1 MFVRILTS
9 ALFAGAAAGFFASL
23 LQLYFVQPVLVHA
36 ELYESGEL
44 VHFGGEAV
52 SAFQELGGFQ
62 PVRDMLSIIFTMLIY
77 AGYGLV
83 IVSAMAF
90 AEQRGTKLSPKQGVI
105 WGLAGFIAVH
115 FAPGF
120 SLAPEVPGVAAADV
134 YARQFWWF
142 ATVACAASAMWIIA
156 FGSGVIALGTAA
168 ILLLAPHIIGAPQP
182 DTFTGPVPTELSALF
197 ASRAFGVGMVAWVLL
212 GVFSA
217 FFWQRESDRESGA
230 QSA

>member
-1 MFVRILTS
+1 
-9 ALFAGAAAGFFASL
+9 
-23 LQLYFVQPVLVHA
+23 
-36 ELYESGEL
+36 
-44 VHFGGEAV
+44 
-52 SAFQELGGFQ
+52 
-62 PVRDMLSIIFTMLIY
+62 
-77 AGYGLV
+77 
-83 IVSAMAF
+83 MAF
-90 AEQRGTKLSPKQGVI
+90 AKQRRTKLSPKQGVI

-120 SLAPEVPGVAAADV
+120 SLAPEGPGVAAADV